1 MLKRGK
7 KLLGLLLVFVL
18 SAALLPMTVSAAGTT
33 VRIGNKT
40 LTEGANTIGGGTA
53 TLDTAAQTLT
63 LENVSVSESV
73 GITAEG
79 AFTVLIQG
87 KVSLG
92 SEAARING
100 SALYSWNAPDLHVQV
115 AEGAVLA
122 LYTQGGNNI
131 YTDGSRLHVSGTG
144 EMLANA
150 AGDYPALYSENISID
165 GGLQMQI
172 VSDQVGMYA
181 AKGEVAIENAN
192 VGIQAKDT
200 CIFAQTYDSDT
211 DEDIPSSVTLKNS
224 TLDMTV
230 DNTAEEADPYGIFCG
245 TGGIQAENM
254 VINSNVTGGALYS
267 EGDITVTGAETQII
281 VNGSRG
287 IESSDGT
294 LKIEGGTVNVTSD
307 DNALYGWTGIE
318 ITGGKVKVLSKD
330 ESAMVSREGQIRI
343 TGADTVTE
351 AVSNAVDKAVIR
363 NVRNGGIYLEAPV
376 TLSHTA
382 GGKLAEGVMKDK
394 SVGITVG
401 DGFDAFGLEV
411 YTDQSG
417 KSYFIPRGSE
427 EPVPAS
433 GSVTICSHTWDAPV
447 WTWTADHSGASAEF
461 VCTQNAGHLFTED
474 AVITAQTTDPTC
486 TKDGKTV
493 YTAKVNFQGTEYTDV
508 QSVQIPAT
516 GKHVYKD
523 GKCTICGAADSA
535 YKPADTGKTDK
546 DKTDGT
552 DKKTEQI
559 TSTTPHTGDA
569 VDMLP
574 MVVILLLS
582 GACIAG
588 VAAYGIKKRR

>member
-1 MLKRGK
+1 M
-7 KLLGLLLVFVL
+7 
-18 SAALLPMTVSAAGTT
+18 
-33 VRIGNKT
+33 
-40 LTEGANTIGGGTA
+40 
-53 TLDTAAQTLT
+53 
-63 LENVSVSESV
+63 
-73 GITAEG
+73 
-79 AFTVLIQG
+79 
-87 KVSLG
+87 
-92 SEAARING
+92 
-100 SALYSWNAPDLHVQV
+100 
-115 AEGAVLA
+115 
-122 LYTQGGNNI
+122 
-131 YTDGSRLHVSGTG
+131 
-144 EMLANA
+144 
-150 AGDYPALYSENISID
+150 
-165 GGLQMQI
+165 
-172 VSDQVGMYA
+172 
-181 AKGEVAIENAN
+181 
-192 VGIQAKDT
+192 
-200 CIFAQTYDSDT
+200 
-211 DEDIPSSVTLKNS
+211 
-224 TLDMTV
+224 
-230 DNTAEEADPYGIFCG
+230 
-245 TGGIQAENM
+245 
-254 VINSNVTGGALYS
+254 
-267 EGDITVTGAETQII
+267 
-281 VNGSRG
+281 
-287 IESSDGT
+287 
-294 LKIEGGTVNVTSD
+294 
-307 DNALYGWTGIE
+307 
-318 ITGGKVKVLSKD
+318 
-330 ESAMVSREGQIRI
+330 
-343 TGADTVTE
+343 TE